1 MRRILIALTAGVI
14 AVPAAGIVA
23 CDGVGVVTAGAS
35 VYASKG
41 AFCGANDAIDRE
53 TANVESGTG
62 FLKVM
67 KSHTH
72 QLDVMEE
79 NLPSG
84 ALGGQMKKLLSAA
97 RSAIKTGNPNTFF
110 ALAGS
115 GSGAS
120 DTYCG
125 VQGNGQPLP
134 TYFKK
139 GANSSFCKT
148 FLPVYGAVSDA
159 KSDADALAAVTAHQ
173 TQINQLASQV
183 STLPKSIKAQATK
196 AMQTAQAAV
205 ASKSATPITSDDSN
219 SASDVALYCGVND

>member
-1 MRRILIALTAGVI
+1 MRRILIALMAGVI

-23 CDGVGVVTAGAS
+23 CDSVEVVTAGAS

-72 QLDVMEE
+72 QLDVMERE
-79 NLPSG
+79 PP
-84 ALGGQMKKLLSAA
+84 LGCSRWTNEEAA
-97 RSAIKTGNPNTFF
+97 QCRPVGDKTGNPNTFF

-134 TYFKK
+134 AYFKK
-139 GANSSFCKT
+139 ARSSFCKT

-159 KSDADALAAVTAHQ
+159 QSDADALPPSRL
-173 TQINQLASQV
+173 IRRR
-183 STLPKSIKAQATK
+183 STSSHPRYRHCPSRSRPRQRRPCKRHKR
-196 AMQTAQAAV
+196 
-205 ASKSATPITSDDSN
+205 P
-219 SASDVALYCGVND
+219 

>member
-1 MRRILIALTAGVI
+1 MRRILMALTAGVI
-14 AVPAAGIVA
+14 AVPVAVVA
-23 CDGVGVVTAGAS
+23 CSSVGVVTAGAS

-72 QLDVMEE
+72 QLDVMGE

-120 DTYCG
+120 DTYCSSRATASPC
-125 VQGNGQPLP
+125 PLTLRRARIHLSARRSCRCTGRSRTRRAMP
-134 TYFKK
+134 TRLPPLRVIRRRL
-139 GANSSFCKT
+139 NSSGLRSRRCPSRSRPRQRRPFKRRKR
-148 FLPVYGAVSDA
+148 LSRQERN
-159 KSDADALAAVTAHQ
+159 AH
-173 TQINQLASQV
+173 NV
-183 STLPKSIKAQATK
+183 
-196 AMQTAQAAV
+196 
-205 ASKSATPITSDDSN
+205 
-219 SASDVALYCGVND
+219 

>member
-1 MRRILIALTAGVI
+1 MRRIFMALTAGVI
-14 AVPAAGIVA
+14 AVPVAVVA
-23 CDGVGVVTAGAS
+23 CSSVGVVTAGAS
-35 VYASKG
+35 LYASKG

-72 QLDVMEE
+72 QLDVMEK
-79 NLPSG
+79 NL
-84 ALGGQMKKLLSAA
+84 
-97 RSAIKTGNPNTFF
+97 RSAIKTGNANTFF

-115 GSGAS
+115 SAGAS

-134 TYFKK
+134 AYFKQ
-139 GANSSFCKT
+139 GAKSSFCKT

-159 KSDADALAAVTAHQ
+159 QSDADTLAAVTAHQ
-173 TQINQLASQV
+173 TQINQLGSEV

-196 AMQTAQAAV
+196 AMQTAQAAI
-205 ASKSATPITSDDSN
+205 ASESATPITSDNSN
-219 SASDVALYCGVND
+219 SAPDVALYCGVNE